1 MHFIGPS
8 KPWASLQY
16 RPAGASNLSTINQ
29 SFDCKSRPPHTRCS
43 TTTDHLDPSLIDRWY
58 NVYDRNVRPQ
68 APVGPD
74 GSRFAVPEHVAVW
87 NRSGVPSEP
96 AARLDLDE
104 LKAAAQKGLSE
115 FSGSG
120 QYISMPLDGRVDLI
134 MPKPT
139 PKRVQFADTTPSA
152 STAPGPPSGG
162 AEPSAITSPTH
173 IVAPLPQSH
182 EQQTQQPATWDAA
195 HYPPPQN
202 GQPEMKIPMDTR
214 YRPAWEQSTSEQ
226 SAYHSQPKSESR
238 YPTIPSNVRNDEW
251 YKEYTHTA
259 PDRNNVRAV
268 FPWEKEGQNQP
279 ERVFPRGDTP
289 PPHPRA
295 PRLSVQEAT
304 PTHSP
309 EPVQS
314 SSRDRPQPPQPPRSM
329 AEAMASYKNAW
340 DADPRINRYV
350 DRLTGGAQSRN
361 RHSSSD
367 FGRVDPGS
375 LRSVPG
381 TPSSAPQSWPDQGG
395 KSEPSEDGDDEDDGD
410 DEPDIGSSPPSIRR
424 LASNEL
430 KPMPFNLPDTPGY
443 YKSNAKYRDRNV
455 QTDKPDSADAKVQA
469 YPHGVSPVVAMR
481 RLPSASAG
489 TSTSGN
495 GNKAQA
501 SASGSGSGSN
511 GRKGRLGR
519 SVPSSSSDTPKPQSS
534 LVTPA
539 SSQSPPKPFP
549 SYQAQAGPSR
559 IPGQSPPQSHSPTFH
574 DPSTTD
580 HNPNKQVSASR
591 VFHPS
596 TDVDMRKRDSQQV
609 LSRFMRAGAFS
620 QSGGAGEDGKPA

>member
-1 MHFIGPS
+1 
-8 KPWASLQY
+8 
-16 RPAGASNLSTINQ
+16 
-29 SFDCKSRPPHTRCS
+29 
-43 TTTDHLDPSLIDRWY
+43 
-58 NVYDRNVRPQ
+58 
-68 APVGPD
+68 
-74 GSRFAVPEHVAVW
+74 
-87 NRSGVPSEP
+87 
-96 AARLDLDE
+96 
-104 LKAAAQKGLSE
+104 
-115 FSGSG
+115 
-120 QYISMPLDGRVDLI
+120 
-134 MPKPT
+134 
-139 PKRVQFADTTPSA
+139 
-152 STAPGPPSGG
+152 
-162 AEPSAITSPTH
+162 
-173 IVAPLPQSH
+173 
-182 EQQTQQPATWDAA
+182 
-195 HYPPPQN
+195 
-202 GQPEMKIPMDTR
+202 
-214 YRPAWEQSTSEQ
+214 
-226 SAYHSQPKSESR
+226 
-238 YPTIPSNVRNDEW
+238 
-251 YKEYTHTA
+251 
-259 PDRNNVRAV
+259 
-268 FPWEKEGQNQP
+268 
-279 ERVFPRGDTP
+279 
-289 PPHPRA
+289 
-295 PRLSVQEAT
+295 
-304 PTHSP
+304 
-309 EPVQS
+309 
-314 SSRDRPQPPQPPRSM
+314 
-329 AEAMASYKNAW
+329 
-340 DADPRINRYV
+340 
-350 DRLTGGAQSRN
+350 
-361 RHSSSD
+361 
-367 FGRVDPGS
+367 
-375 LRSVPG
+375 
-381 TPSSAPQSWPDQGG
+381 
-395 KSEPSEDGDDEDDGD
+395 
-410 DEPDIGSSPPSIRR
+410 
-424 LASNEL
+424 
-430 KPMPFNLPDTPGY
+430 MPFNLPDTPGY